1 MQDPYDWLAPA
12 LKTIHRAHWYRQPQC
27 STCQGAIAMVQ
38 GRELINF
45 ASNNYLGLANHPEVI
60 QAGQNALE
68 IWGTGATGS
77 RLLTGHRQIHQELEQ
92 ALATFKGTE
101 AALVFSSGYLAN
113 LGAIAAVVD
122 QRDLILGDRYN
133 HSSLKNGAKLSGAKT
148 IDYPHLDIAALEQ
161 LLHHHRHQY
170 RRCLIVTDSLF
181 SMDGDL
187 APIPKLL
194 KVAQDFQAMVLVDE
208 AHATGVFGP
217 RGSGWIEQ
225 VNCSGQPLIQ
235 VGTLSKALGSL
246 GGYVAGS
253 QMLIEF
259 IRHRAA
265 TWVYST
271 ALSPA
276 DTAAALAAL
285 NVIQNNNQPR
295 ENLWQR
301 IDQLHHGL
309 KKLDRLHNPS
319 LTPGIPSPIVCLT
332 APDAQT
338 ALAWSRTLGDL
349 GLWVSGIRP
358 PTVPHSRLRISLMAN
373 HTKAHIE
380 ALLAGLEQL
389 LPSGGTGCLE

>member
-12 LKTIHRAHWYRQPQC
+12 LKTIHRAHWYRQPQP
-27 STCQGAIAMVQ
+27 STCKGAIATVQ

-45 ASNNYLGLANHPEVI
+45 ASNNYLGLAHHPAVI
-60 QAGQNALE
+60 QAGQTALE
-68 IWGTGATGS
+68 TWGSGATGS
-77 RLLTGHRQIHQELEQ
+77 RLLSGHRQIHHDLEQ
-92 ALATFKGTE
+92 ALATFKGGE

-122 QRDLILGDRYN
+122 QRDLILGDAYN
-133 HSSLKNGAKLSGAKT
+133 HSSLKNGAKLSGAHT
-148 IDYPHLDIAALEQ
+148 INYPHLDMAALGQ

-170 RRCLIVTDSLF
+170 RRCLIVTESLF

-187 APIPKLL
+187 APIPTLL
-194 KVAQDFQAMVLVDE
+194 KLAQDFQAMVLVDE
-208 AHATGVFGP
+208 AHATGVFSP
-217 RGSGWIEQ
+217 RGSGWVEE
-225 VNCSGQPLIQ
+225 VNCSDQLLIQ

-246 GGYVAGS
+246 GGYVVGS

-259 IRHRAA
+259 LRHRAA

-285 NVIQNNNQPR
+285 NLIQTNHQPR

-301 IDQLHHGL
+301 IDQLHQGL
-309 KKLDRLHNPS
+309 KKLEWFHNPS
-319 LTPGIPSPIVCLT
+319 LTPEIPSPIVCLT

-338 ALAWSRTLGDL
+338 VLSWSHTLGDR

-358 PTVPHSRLRISLMAN
+358 PTVPHSRLRISLMAH
-373 HTKAHIE
+373 HTKADIE
-380 ALLAGLEQL
+380 ALLAGLGQL
-389 LPSGGTGCLE
+389 